1 MGAFCSRCRRDSS
14 PRNSGFDFQ
23 NHITIA
29 PLEVR
34 PMSEYSLQDLDVLS
48 GDTKNNSTDSD
59 TTVHNNRNSPTLS
72 ENPQQTSIE
81 NENATIENLQQEKS
95 WNISPGEKRKSSFS
109 DGSTSDRSEYT
120 SSASTERP
128 KDDEDSCGAGTVRIM
143 ETNKRRSV
151 IALKLNEE
159 KKVMVRL

>member
-59 TTVHNNRNSPTLS
+59 TTVHNNRS
-72 ENPQQTSIE
+72 EWYDCLRWHPESTACNNPDLR
-81 NENATIENLQQEKS
+81 A
-95 WNISPGEKRKSSFS
+95 
-109 DGSTSDRSEYT
+109 
-120 SSASTERP
+120 
-128 KDDEDSCGAGTVRIM
+128 V
-143 ETNKRRSV
+143 
-151 IALKLNEE
+151 
-159 KKVMVRL
+159 